1 MLFKSGIKR
10 PENAGHGRVDGLQK
24 LFRSGKPPGFVAL
37 EQKNVRAQKRDR
49 LKQVEAVSENFYG
62 YIEKYEPKFA
72 YYLYSSETVSF
83 FLPLA
88 LLLFSTLRPF
98 TLDILSRNPCLFFLF
113 LTDG

>member
-1 MLFKSGIKR
+1 M
-10 PENAGHGRVDGLQK
+10 LQK
-24 LFRSGKPPGFVAL
+24 TGI
-37 EQKNVRAQKRDR
+37 VRAQKRDR
-49 LKQVEAVSENFYG
+49 PKQIEAVSEVLG
-62 YIEKYEPKFA
+62 YYKKQELTFA

>member
-1 MLFKSGIKR
+1 MLRFFALLRMTLSSWFCKGLVVY
-10 PENAGHGRVDGLQK
+10 GHKKETV
-24 LFRSGKPPGFVAL
+24 P
-37 EQKNVRAQKRDR
+37 NR
-49 LKQVEAVSENFYG
+49 LGQSLKNFYG